1 MKDLVAR
8 LIAYVFVGSFCI
20 AGPVCLVIALG
31 STLQR
36 AALIYS
42 GLEAEGTVIAKQP
55 SGSTRVTYAP
65 VFRFTASDGRAYVVA
80 SDVSGRESAF
90 KYGQHVRVLYWQ
102 DHPESARIDAFAALW
117 TFPLVFGVVGAAFSV
132 IPAVVV
138 AGWMRRRRTSR
149 GEPGSVDPA
158 YVTNGT
164 GRSGLR
170 WALGLLLTC
179 GGLALLAVGLGVAP
193 SDSSSHNESRMF
205 ASCMGVLL
213 AACGVQVGQWVT
225 TGSRLSYALGA
236 AVVTSMAVMFGWVAI
251 YGQAAGFRGSVSI
264 GGAAVTSGGSVT
276 AARIAFGIAAIVLGL
291 ASLVAWKQVFRRRE

>member
-1 MKDLVAR
+1 MMKDLVAR
-8 LIAYVFVGSFCI
+8 LIAYVFVGSFCL
-20 AGPVCLVIALG
+20 AGPLCLVIAFG
-31 STLQR
+31 SAVQR
-36 AALIYS
+36 AALIYC
-42 GLEAEGTVIAKQP
+42 GLQAEGTVIAKQP

-90 KYGQHVRVLYWQ
+90 KYGQHVQVLYWQ

-138 AGWMRRRRTSR
+138 TSWMRRRTS
-149 GEPGSVDPA
+149 GGDPDSVDPT

-170 WALGLLLTC
+170 WALGLLLTG
-179 GGLALLAVGLGVAP
+179 GGLVLLAVGLGVAP
-193 SDSSSHNESRMF
+193 SDSSAHNESRMF

-213 AACGVQVGQWVT
+213 AACGVQVGQWVAM
-225 TGSRLSYALGA
+225 GCRLSYALGA

-251 YGQAAGFRGSVSI
+251 YGQAAGFSGGVSI
-264 GGAAVTSGGSVT
+264 GGAAVTLGGSVT
-276 AARIAFGIAAIVLGL
+276 PARIAFGIAAIVLGL